1 ADFYGRCAEYPELS
15 APISANNVLVGPM
28 RREELRRAIELP
40 AKRAGLR
47 VEPQL
52 TSALVG
58 DVADEPG
65 GLPLL
70 STTLVELWEERGGR
84 TLRRSA
90 YERSGGVN
98 GAVARLAER
107 AYARLSPPQRERARA
122 ILLRLTDAEQPVP
135 VRRRVALSELETERD
150 PKAAA
155 ALAVLIESRLVTVDE
170 DTVEVAHEALLREWP
185 RLRAWLAEDIEGRR
199 LHQHLI
205 NAAAEWERSGRD
217 PAELYR
223 GARLAA
229 ALDWAASHD
238 PELNEL
244 EREFVTESREASERE
259 TKRSRRTNRRLRAL
273 LAGVAVLLAAALA
286 GGIFALVQRHEARDA
301 ETAQLAQRLG
311 AQALVE
317 EDLDRSLLLA
327 RQAVA
332 IDDSPRTRSYLLS
345 DLLRAP
351 AVTGVMHGESTV
363 LRAIAVSPDGRTLA
377 VGEVP
382 PQQLDSDVGLLFFDA
397 RTYERIGE
405 PLPVRGGVESVAYS
419 PDGQTVAFGG
429 GLTTG
434 RRRGGYVRLIDAGTR
449 ERLASAHVTTRGLR
463 VDGTSAA
470 VRIAFT
476 RDGSRLIVVVG
487 SPKPGKQA
495 SISVRDAA
503 TLAPTGPPIE
513 PGGFAVDYVGS
524 FVQSSG
530 FALAPDGRSVVT
542 ASDEGELVWWDIRSR
557 RPTRRLAIGTGK
569 HALAVSPDEGTIAV
583 GVDRGIQLVGT
594 RSGAVRTAAG
604 GLAGPPSWLLFSPDG
619 ETVVSTSLDGTVAL
633 WDAESA
639 TRRETL
645 RGHSG
650 AVEQPTFSPDGETLY
665 TVGHDGTAIAW
676 DIGGERGLGR
686 HFTFTQDRAPWGLD
700 GRPGSFSPD
709 GRLVAVGLKEQGIRL
724 WDPTDL
730 TPVGAPLLETGGE
743 VFSLAFAPDGR
754 TLAAVTVDGR
764 ATLWD
769 VESRSLR
776 QEFYVG
782 PPACCF
788 LGVSISADGKILAI
802 PGPGGV
808 NLWEVASGEPL
819 DTIAPGVPAG
829 DVAFIPAGSTLA
841 FVHAQGGTA
850 EVWDVAENSRI
861 TTLPVDSDSKYYY
874 AIAFS
879 PDGRTL
885 ATGGVEDP
893 ITRVWDVPTGKLI
906 RELDQGTP
914 GAKTLDFSPDGRT
927 LAVTGFAPV
936 ASLWDVATGAR
947 IGPTLTAGSYRAD
960 I

>member
-1 ADFYGRCAEYPELS
+1 
-15 APISANNVLVGPM
+15 
-28 RREELRRAIELP
+28 
-40 AKRAGLR
+40 
-47 VEPQL
+47 
-52 TSALVG
+52 
-58 DVADEPG
+58 
-65 GLPLL
+65 
-70 STTLVELWEERGGR
+70 
-84 TLRRSA
+84 
-90 YERSGGVN
+90 
-98 GAVARLAER
+98 
-107 AYARLSPPQRERARA
+107 
-122 ILLRLTDAEQPVP
+122 
-135 VRRRVALSELETERD
+135 VALSELETERD
-150 PKAAA
+150 EDAAA
-155 ALAVLIESRLVTVDE
+155 ALAALTESRLVTVDE

-185 RLRAWLAEDIEGRR
+185 RLRAWLADDIEGRR

-205 NAAAEWERSGRD
+205 NAAAEWQRSGRE

-223 GARLAA
+223 GARLAS

-244 EREFVTESREASERE
+244 ERGFLDESRAASERE
-259 TKRSRRTNRRLRAL
+259 AERQRRTNRRLRTL
-273 LAGVAVLLAAALA
+273 LAGVGVLLAAALA
-286 GGIFALVQRHEARDA
+286 GGIFALIQRGEARDA

-332 IDDSPRTRSYLLS
+332 IDDSPQTRSYLLS

-351 AVTGVMHGESTV
+351 AVTGVMHGESDL

-377 VGEVP
+377 VAEAP
-382 PQQLDSDVGLLFFDA
+382 AASRDSDVGLLFFDA
-397 RTYERIGE
+397 RTYQRIGE

-434 RRRGGYVRLIDAGTR
+434 RRRGGYIRLIDAGTR
-449 ERLASAHVTTRGLR
+449 ERLASAHVTARVLR
-463 VDGTSAA
+463 VDEPNVAG
-470 VRIAFT
+470 RIAFT

-487 SPKPGKQA
+487 SPGQDA

-524 FVQSSG
+524 YLQSPG
-530 FALAPDGRSVVT
+530 FALAPDGRSVVI
-542 ASDEGELVWWDIRSR
+542 ASDEGELVWWDLRSR
-557 RPTRRLAIGTGK
+557 RPTRRLAIGTGQ
-569 HALAVSPDEGTIAV
+569 HALALSPDARTIAV
-583 GVDRGIQLVGT
+583 GIDRGIQLVDT

-604 GLAGPPSWLLFSPDG
+604 ALAGPPSWLLFSPDG
-619 ETVVSTSLDGTVAL
+619 GTVVSTSLDGTVTL

-650 AVEQPTFSPDGETLY
+650 AVQQPVFSPDGETLY

-686 HFTFTQDRAPWGLD
+686 HFTFTQDLAPWGYD

-709 GRLVAVGLKEQGIRL
+709 GRLLALGLKERGIRL
-724 WDPTDL
+724 WDATDL
-730 TPVGAPLLETGGE
+730 TPVGPPLSETGARCRIAWSTVSGHCGGE
-743 VFSLAFAPDGR
+743 VKSLSFTPDGR
-754 TLAAVTVDGR
+754 TLAAVTVDGQ

-769 VESRSLR
+769 VESRSLLR
-776 QEFYVG
+776 GPFSAGVG
-782 PPACCF
+782 DV
-788 LGVSISADGKILAI
+788 LGSSISADGAILAT
-802 PGPGGV
+802 PGPEDWVGAYNDPNEGGV
-808 NLWEVASGEPL
+808 NLWEVATGEAL
-819 DTIAPGVPAG
+819 ETIALGVPVG
-829 DVAFIPAGSTLA
+829 DVAFSPDGSTLA
-841 FVHAQGGTA
+841 FVHERGGTA

-861 TTLPVDSDSKYYY
+861 TTLPVDSNSQYYY

-885 ATGGVEDP
+885 AAGGVEDP
-893 ITRVWDVPTGKLI
+893 IVRVWDVPTGKLI
-906 RELDQGTP
+906 RELKGQDGTM
-914 GAKTLDFSPDGRT
+914 TLDFSPDGRT
-927 LAVTGFAPV
+927 LAVSGLAPV
-936 ASLWDVATGAR
+936 ASLWDLATGAR
-947 IGPTLTAGSYRAD
+947 IGPTLTAGSRRAQID
-960 I
+960 FSPDGRELLMTDADGRGALWDVDPVSWARRACRLANRTLTPEEWEEFLPGRSYEPACAT